1 MNQTCTCTTKAA
13 VCGRC
18 LYCRRMKQDTNV
30 AKRKQKRIE
39 GPFDEIP
46 EAVTAAADVYV
57 TAKRNVAKFREKM
70 NVGREDLICKMKE
83 NGITELRIDDEE
95 KLLRLVDDCKIK
107 IEARK
112 KESKDATDADNESEE

>member
-1 MNQTCTCTTKAA
+1 MKETKMAKK
-13 VCGRC
+13 
-18 LYCRRMKQDTNV
+18 KQMRIADT
-30 AKRKQKRIE
+30 
-39 GPFDEIP
+39 FDEVP

-112 KESKDATDADNESEE
+112 EENKDATDADNDSEM